1 MKEQN
6 KNTKSKMKKK
16 IKYYHKEKPKKFFIL
31 DNNKIIKSK
40 KSFKS
45 NKRAKL
51 AKTKSKKENKIF
63 FIFCNAFSF
72 VLFIFS
78 YCFYYLSLDKCL
90 DGEDVCSKKWDWILL
105 NIKRLVISSVII
117 IFLIINYLLNH
128 LQISFSAFNFNI
140 YMLLLL

>member
-45 NKRAKL
+45 N
-51 AKTKSKKENKIF
+51 
-63 FIFCNAFSF
+63 
-72 VLFIFS
+72 
-78 YCFYYLSLDKCL
+78 
-90 DGEDVCSKKWDWILL
+90 
-105 NIKRLVISSVII
+105 
-117 IFLIINYLLNH
+117 
-128 LQISFSAFNFNI
+128 
-140 YMLLLL
+140 